1 MRCGVASAAQC
12 YGVEAGR
19 NRRNS
24 AHPAKVRILP
34 AVLKRYYCPHELS
47 EMKKI
52 LHCFDLKTSV
62 WLKGWKKDRTFL
74 AHYSY
79 EKIEAKGTRR
89 RVGKEILAMK
99 MNYFFA
105 QLSRQ
110 EREFLEMVLLEEM
123 DNQRWYSVAF
133 VSVFGEEIFLTLQ

>member
-1 MRCGVASAAQC
+1 
-12 YGVEAGR
+12 
-19 NRRNS
+19 
-24 AHPAKVRILP
+24 
-34 AVLKRYYCPHELS
+34 
-47 EMKKI
+47 
-52 LHCFDLKTSV
+52 
-62 WLKGWKKDRTFL
+62 
-74 AHYSY
+74 
-79 EKIEAKGTRR
+79 
-89 RVGKEILAMK
+89 MK